1 MQLRSLSTNNKQ
13 SAALC
18 RLEILRQ
25 QNPSDV
31 EVAIGPDE
39 LEGLDEASIQALYNQ
54 RVAEERARN
63 AREVCCFFFAIP
75 ERLLNSQKSSLHWKS
90 EPRNAWG
97 QLNRVFTLG
106 IHFGVPGPNLLDVVS
121 LS

>member
-1 MQLRSLSTNNKQ
+1 LDTNNNCISTSPLHGLITVVFSFLSTSKATKYNTN
-13 SAALC
+13 AAFC

-31 EVAIGPDE
+31 EVAIEPEE

-63 AREVCCFFFAIP
+63 AREVC
-75 ERLLNSQKSSLHWKS
+75 
-90 EPRNAWG
+90 
-97 QLNRVFTLG
+97 
-106 IHFGVPGPNLLDVVS
+106 NLS
-121 LS
+121 PWS